1 MEGIT
6 QIKNKISLINYTTI
20 KVGGCSD
27 YFSEPS
33 SIEEF
38 SYLIKWA
45 NSNKFECLILG
56 AGSNTLIKNIDLKR
70 LTICTRS
77 MKKIHID
84 DETNIIFA
92 QCGALLP
99 KLSTL
104 LAKNSL
110 KGGEWAIGIPG
121 TIGGA
126 IYMNAGAGKCCISD
140 NLISVKVID
149 PMTLSIFEL
158 QKNEL
163 KFNYRFSSFQENKLI
178 ILEAKFYFKQKG
190 SKAAIMDC
198 TQNILAQRKRLQP
211 YHLPSFGSVFKNPA
225 NAFAG
230 KLIEE
235 SGLKGESIG
244 GAEVSSMHANFI
256 VNKSS
261 ATSQD
266 IFDLIVLIQKKVLQ
280 KHEILLH
287 PEVRMIGF

>member
-84 DETNIIFA
+84 DETNIIYA

-126 IYMNAGAGKCCISD
+126 IYMNAGAGNCCISD

-149 PMTLSIFEL
+149 PVTLSIFEL

-211 YHLPSFGSVFKNPA
+211 YHLPNFGSVFKNPA
-225 NAFAG
+225 NGFAG

-256 VNKSS
+256 INKSS